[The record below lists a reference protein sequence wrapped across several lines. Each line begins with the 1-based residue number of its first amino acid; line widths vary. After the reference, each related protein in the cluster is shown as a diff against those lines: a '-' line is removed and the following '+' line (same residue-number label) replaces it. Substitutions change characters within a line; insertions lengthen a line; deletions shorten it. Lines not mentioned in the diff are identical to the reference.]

1 MSSTSSP
8 DSNGTSFPGS
18 HIPRPSEDTDM
29 ESVPE
34 NTTYNT
40 AGIDTPSNS
49 PHPIVQRQIQSFLQR
64 RAIERA
70 ENPDLVEPRSDRAMN
85 TTVYSTGFSASSSSC
100 RRRQL
105 LDNNALSPTGY
116 GMNSSHDVTMSS
128 RLPTLAEETQAVA
141 IPGMDTLSFDDA
153 MDTQPPT
160 ISEVVHAV
168 TGLDSSSRIRAS
180 RLPRRHRIPANSSRI
195 QGIIRRNRSS
205 RRNAMDALPGRPAST
220 SLRDF
225 GNMMRSIEPASNQD
239 ADADDEAVDMGPPL
253 PDPAMNL
260 DTFTAR
266 RNVRSRSTL
275 SNVMSTGDLEYEN
288 RESDNAVT
296 MNSSYSTATR
306 SGNVRPRGYENPTDQ
321 HRRNALATF
330 TTPVNLES
338 PSVAST
344 STSTFTSN
352 STTEPQNQSQA
363 TGTGNGN
370 TTVSSRKLSQSAT
383 VRLWVAMYRTNDTKQ
398 QDLETMREAGV
409 DDIPIAKLSIGGSFR
424 R

>member
-29 ESVPE
+29 QSVPE

-40 AGIDTPSNS
+40 AGMTP
-49 PHPIVQRQIQSFLQR
+49 PQITQTHLSSR

-70 ENPDLVEPRSDRAMN
+70 ENPDLVEPRSDRATN

-105 LDNNALSPTGY
+105 LDNNSLSPTGY

-160 ISEVVHAV
+160 ISEVVHAL

-195 QGIIRRNRSS
+195 QGITRRNRSS
-205 RRNAMDALPGRPAST
+205 RRNAMDALSGRPASP
-220 SLRDF
+220 SLREF
-225 GNMMRSIEPASNQD
+225 GNMIRSIEPASNQD

-296 MNSSYSTATR
+296 MNSSYNAATR
-306 SGNVRPRGYENPTDQ
+306 SGNVQPRGYENPTDQ

-330 TTPVNLES
+330 TTPVNVES

-344 STSTFTSN
+344 STSTSTSTSN

-363 TGTGNGN
+363 TGTGNGTGN